1 MFVLFLV
8 SLATSDDMGA
18 TIGSMGQLSLAAGL
32 GVITYASI
40 FALLGAMFTTSLI
53 SGIIYFVVFEM
64 IFAALPVL
72 ELLSVRYHLRTIA
85 EFNTSDRL
93 GLLDQL
99 ILDKPLVLPLWAGI
113 LIVLVLTLGTAAAGA
128 YTFQEKEYRV

>member
-1 MFVLFLV
+1 
-8 SLATSDDMGA
+8 
-18 TIGSMGQLSLAAGL
+18 
-32 GVITYASI
+32 VITYASI